1 VGDCEYE
8 TGNLLATKNVNYMKM
23 ICKTLGL
30 SPERLEMHYVSA
42 AEGAKFADIT
52 ANFTKKLMELG
63 PNPLKEN

>member
-1 VGDCEYE
+1 
-8 TGNLLATKNVNYMKM
+8 MQM

-52 ANFTKKLMELG
+52 VNFTKKLIELG